1 MTTRPFV
8 IGVTGNIA
16 CGKSLVLA
24 TLADL
29 GAQTIDADT
38 VYHGL
43 IAPGAALLMALRER
57 FGPEIIA
64 ADGTLDRRALGQV
77 VFSDPE
83 ALAALDAL
91 THPAV
96 IAAIQARI
104 AESRADVLAIDAV
117 KLIESGLDRDCDAV
131 WIVTCDP
138 EQSIARLMARNGF
151 PRADAVARVAAQPEI
166 TPRFT
171 RADVV
176 IDNSGSRE
184 STVRQVERA
193 WRNREV
199 LDTSEKIV

>member
-1 MTTRPFV
+1 VTTRPFV

-96 IAAIQARI
+96 VAAIRGQIAGSTARVI
-104 AESRADVLAIDAV
+104 AVDAV
-117 KLIESGLDRDCDAV
+117 KLIESSLDQECDAV
-131 WIVTCDP
+131 WIVTCGP
-138 EQSIARLMARNGF
+138 AQSVERLMGRNEIS
-151 PRADAVARVAAQPEI
+151 REDAAARVAAQSAIEPKLA
-166 TPRFT
+166 
-171 RADVV
+171 RATAV
-176 IDNSGSRE
+176 IDNGGARE
-184 STVRQVERA
+184 ATRSEVERA
-193 WRNREV
+193 WRDAV
-199 LDTSEKIV
+199 PLDTTQTIV